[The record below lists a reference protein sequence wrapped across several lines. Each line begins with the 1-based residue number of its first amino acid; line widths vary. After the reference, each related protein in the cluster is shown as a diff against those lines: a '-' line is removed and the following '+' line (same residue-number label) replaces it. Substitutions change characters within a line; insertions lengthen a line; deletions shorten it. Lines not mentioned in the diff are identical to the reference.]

1 MYYTVKDATYWYE
14 VYGEG
19 VPVVLLHGFTGS
31 TATWSE
37 FISNW
42 KEQFQIIVVDL
53 PGHGKTK
60 TQSPRTMEACCA
72 DLNQLFT
79 SLQLDSIH
87 LAGYSMGGRTALS
100 FAMLYPERIASLTLE
115 SASPGLASEAERQER
130 IENDEK
136 LAQRIEQDGIMKF
149 VDFWENIALFD
160 TQKKLPAAVRQAIRD
175 ERTGQSADGL
185 TQSLRHMGTGKQPSW
200 WGQLNAFKKP
210 VLLLAGTEDKK
221 FVGINKKMENQLQ
234 TSKFVSVKNAGH
246 AIHVEQPEIFGKL
259 VSEFICNII

>member
-37 FISNW
+37 FIFNW

-60 TQSPRTMEACCA
+60 TQSPRTLEACCA

-79 SLQLDSIH
+79 SLQLDSVH
-87 LAGYSMGGRTALS
+87 LVGYSMGGRTALS

-130 IENDEK
+130 IEKDEK

-160 TQKKLPAAVRQAIRD
+160 TQKKLPAAIRQEIRE
-175 ERTGQSADGL
+175 ERTGQAADGL
-185 TQSLRHMGTGKQPSW
+185 TQSLRHMGTGKQPSL

-210 VLLLAGTEDKK
+210 VLLLVGTEDEK
-221 FVGINKKMENQLQ
+221 FVGINKMMEKQLE
-234 TSKFVSVKNAGH
+234 TSKFASVKNAGH

-259 VSEFICNII
+259 VSEFIFSQ